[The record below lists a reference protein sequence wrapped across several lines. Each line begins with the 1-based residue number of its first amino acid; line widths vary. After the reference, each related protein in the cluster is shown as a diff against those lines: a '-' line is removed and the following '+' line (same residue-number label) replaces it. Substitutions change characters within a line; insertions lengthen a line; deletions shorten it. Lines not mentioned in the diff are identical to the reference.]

1 MRQHRAGLE
10 FEVETSFASGSSGEG
25 SENKPQDVAVFGQ
38 VQWQSEHLGR
48 RVRVPFA
55 VWAKVDGRGRVEF
68 MQIVG
73 E

>member
-1 MRQHRAGLE
+1 L
-10 FEVETSFASGSSGEG
+10 
-25 SENKPQDVAVFGQ
+25 D
-38 VQWQSEHLGR
+38 R